1 MQEGGDSSGE
11 QSSGGQ
17 SSSDGLIP
25 WDPRRSLRKL
35 DPHEVRLSR
44 GFLRCRP
51 EKWFPAFPAHWL
63 PLAHSLG
70 IDFRLT
76 EAKPGLALP
85 KGLATAFA
93 CSVDDEPLG
102 IFLDDV
108 ATNVVLEALI
118 PGGSPQANRVVGEY
132 LARRLL
138 VSLESSWSGPE
149 SSVVRFES
157 ERSPFDIDPQGVVK
171 LSFEIQR
178 NPASV
183 WLALGKGLVDRLDS
197 LWRRQVRSVSRLAES
212 EGDVH
217 LELAQLAVPPAMLV
231 DYLKPGS
238 VIDLEVPA
246 SDQVVIRF
254 AGKPFLPG
262 RLGDIQGRIGVEVLS
277 GPVPPSSIPEG
288 TTRLSV
294 ASAIFK
300 MEGTQMAELSQPG
313 AAWDTGV
320 SLGDVVAV
328 VINGEKVADARLCL
342 FEGRLAIS
350 VL

>member
-1 MQEGGDSSGE
+1 MQESGQTSE
-11 QSSGGQ
+11 
-17 SSSDGLIP
+17 GLVS
-25 WDPRRSLRKL
+25 WDPRRSLRKM

-70 IDFRLT
+70 AEFRVL
-76 EAKPGLALP
+76 EVKPGLLLP
-85 KGLATAFA
+85 KGLATGFA
-93 CSVDDEPLG
+93 CSVDAEPLG

-108 ATNVVLEALI
+108 STNVVLEALI
-118 PGGSPQANRVVGEY
+118 PGGSPQAARVVAEY

-157 ERSPFDIDPQGVVK
+157 ERSPFEVEPHGVVK
-171 LSFEIQR
+171 LQFEVQR
-178 NPASV
+178 SSATV

-197 LWRRQVRSVSRLAES
+197 LWRRQVRSVSRIAES

-217 LELAQLAVPPAMLV
+217 LELAQLAVPPAALV
-231 DYLKPGS
+231 DYLKSGS

-246 SDQVVIRF
+246 TDQVIIRY
-254 AGKPFLPG
+254 AGRPMFLG
-262 RLGDIQGRIGVEVLS
+262 RLGDVQGRIGVEVLPGS
-277 GPVPPSSIPEG
+277 VPPSSVPDG

-300 MEGTQMAELSQPG
+300 MEGSQVAELSQPG
-313 AAWDTGV
+313 ACWDTGV

-328 VINGEKVADARLCL
+328 VINGEKVAEARLCL

-350 VL
+350 VR